1 LVLAGGGCRLQYV
14 SIEQWCAF
22 DPADMSL
29 SVAAYGGRVMVAS
42 AALLALKASLGAEQ
56 LQWQNGTDPCAG
68 WSGIYCGAFGTPP
81 QQRVYMVDLSSQG
94 LSGSLNNSV
103 DLSPLEHLQA
113 LWLYGNQLTG
123 KLPSSWS
130 NLKAIQEINL
140 YNNALTGS
148 LPPEWNSM
156 PASLKRLYLNGN
168 RLSGEPTA
176 DWGSM
181 ESLESLSLAGNSF
194 SGTVPSTWSG
204 MTALK
209 AM

>member
-1 LVLAGGGCRLQYV
+1 M
-14 SIEQWCAF
+14 F
-22 DPADMSL
+22 
-29 SVAAYGGRVMVAS
+29 AA
-42 AALLALKASLGAEQ
+42 AALLALKASLAAEQ
-56 LQWQNGTDPCAG
+56 LQWQNGTDPCSG
-68 WSGIYCGAFGTPP
+68 WSGIYCGAFGSPP

-148 LPPEWNSM
+148 LPPEWNTM

-181 ESLESLSLAGNSF
+181 ESLVSLSLAGNSF